1 MIVAG
6 LLCAAYLIGSFP
18 TSLILARYLKGI
30 DLRAWGSGNLGATN
44 LYRAAGFGPASVCML
59 VDVSKGFGPAWFFP
73 GLDRVD
79 APQLALAYG
88 VAAVAGHIAPLWLRF
103 RGGKGVA
110 TGAGAYLA
118 LAPAAVGLVFAGWLV
133 VVLLVRIVS
142 VASLFAASILPLVL
156 LLVGHGFDF
165 VFWTS
170 LPLAALV
177 WYTRTVPTSGG
188 WRGGKSHASHGVPVR
203 RRPSRTRPVANRR
216 AEPSGLWVERR

>member
-1 MIVAG
+1 MSIAG

-30 DLRAWGSGNLGATN
+30 DLRGWGSGNLGATN
-44 LYRAAGFGPASVCML
+44 LYRAAGFGPASVCMV
-59 VDVSKGFGPAWFFP
+59 VDVSKGFAPAWFFP

-79 APQLALAYG
+79 VPQLALAYG

-110 TGAGAYLA
+110 TGAGVYLA
-118 LAPAAVGLVFAGWLV
+118 LAPAAVGLVFAAWLA
-133 VVLLVRIVS
+133 VVLVIRIVS

-177 WYTRTVPTSGG
+177 WYTHRSNIRRLASGREPRIA
-188 WRGGKSHASHGVPVR
+188 RGSGAPQ
-203 RRPSRTRPVANRR
+203 
-216 AEPSGLWVERR
+216 AEPDSAGGDSASGV